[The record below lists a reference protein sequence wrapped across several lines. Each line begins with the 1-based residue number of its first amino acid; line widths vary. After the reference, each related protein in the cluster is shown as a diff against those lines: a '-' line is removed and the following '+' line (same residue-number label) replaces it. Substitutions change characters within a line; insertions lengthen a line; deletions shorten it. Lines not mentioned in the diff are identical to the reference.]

1 MASEASA
8 ADGGTEEGAEGD
20 TVTWGEVEDENERLV
35 QDGFHGGIRTEAAVF
50 QQEQQQQQQQR
61 L

>member
-1 MASEASA
+1 MASQASA

-35 QDGFHGGIRTEAAVF
+35 
-50 QQEQQQQQQQR
+50 
-61 L
+61 